1 MAKIDTSKIEGYED
15 MTPEEKVKALEA
27 ASTPDPDYSGYV
39 KKETFDATASE
50 LAALKKKSKEQL
62 SEEERKAAEMA
73 EKFSSMEKEL
83 TSLRQDKLISEYKAK
98 YIAQGYEEKLAED
111 TAKAMAEGDTA
122 KVFANQSKFLEDYG
136 KKIKADVLKDTPKPP
151 AGGGDEGMT
160 LEKLRGLSDADYNKF
175 ATEHP
180 DEFKALY
187 EKGE

>member
-1 MAKIDTSKIEGYED
+1 MAKIDTSKIEGYEN

-50 LAALKKKSKEQL
+50 LAALKKKNKEQL

-73 EKFSSMEKEL
+73 EKFSSMEEEL
-83 TSLRQDKLISEYKAK
+83 NSLRTDKQISEYKAK
-98 YIAQGYEEKLAED
+98 FIAQGYEEKLAED

-122 KVFANQSKFLEDYG
+122 KVFANQSKFLEEYG

-151 AGGGDEGMT
+151 AGGGDESMT
-160 LEKLRGLSDADYNKF
+160 LEKLKTLSDVEYNKF
-175 ATEHP
+175 AVEHP